1 MSSISDNK
9 KKSDLMCVSTPVR
22 VAVLIDGGFMLK
34 RYNKLYNRHKKK
46 TAENIANDIYTIAH
60 SHVGNQNYLYR
71 IFYYDC
77 FPLSK
82 RVHNPISKK
91 CVNFEISPEAQFKK
105 QLLEELRK
113 KRKVALRLGQLKDSN
128 WQFYPNVVKDII
140 SGKKDKNSLQEND
153 IYYEM
158 HQKGI
163 DMKIGVDIT
172 TLALKKFVDK
182 IVLISGDSDFVP
194 SAKLARREGI
204 DFVLDA
210 MYAQHIDNA
219 LYEHIDGL
227 KSIPLYQRSKNKDSK
242 IKVNQNDNNNS
253 EI

>member
-1 MSSISDNK
+1 MASSENK
-9 KKSDLMCVSTPVR
+9 RKSDVSCVSTPIR

-34 RYNKLYNRHKKK
+34 RYNYLYNKDKSK
-46 TAENIANDIYTIAH
+46 TAENVANDIYMIAH

-77 FPLSK
+77 FPLNK
-82 RVHNPISKK
+82 RVHNPISHT
-91 CVNFEISPEAQFKK
+91 CVNFEKSKEAIFKK
-105 QLLEELRK
+105 QLLDELRK
-113 KRKVALRLGQLKDSN
+113 KRKVALRLGQLKDSD

-140 SGKKDKNSLQEND
+140 AGKKDKSNLKDSD

-227 KSIPLYQRSKNKDSK
+227 KSIPLYRKQK
-242 IKVNQNDNNNS
+242 IKNSNFKPNKKNS
-253 EI
+253 ED